1 MRMFSQQ
8 KVLFL
13 SVLSMLMLEALGLS
27 CDYEIRDVI
36 AEQGVNLSYYFSEFS
51 AFFGL
56 EVDGLF
62 IFYFLH

>member
-13 SVLSMLMLEALGLS
+13 SMLPIVMLEALWLS
-27 CDYEIRDVI
+27 CDYEIWNVI

-51 AFFGL
+51 AFIRL